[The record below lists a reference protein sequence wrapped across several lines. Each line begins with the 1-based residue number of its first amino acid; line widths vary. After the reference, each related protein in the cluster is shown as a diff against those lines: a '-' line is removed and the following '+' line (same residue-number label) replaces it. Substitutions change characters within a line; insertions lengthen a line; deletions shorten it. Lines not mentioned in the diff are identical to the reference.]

1 MGEREIEDGVRAI
14 VRAGVKTSGRASVRA
29 SVKASVRASVKA
41 SVSVMASVSV
51 RAGLDTRDD
60 VEGTAQPCVTPQQ
73 CVGKVSFT
81 WCGAVKCGGRSAVQ
95 I

>member
-1 MGEREIEDGVRAI
+1 MIVRAI
-14 VRAGVKTSGRASVRA
+14 VRAIARAGVRA
-29 SVKASVRASVKA
+29 
-41 SVSVMASVSV
+41 SVMASVSV

-60 VEGTAQPCVTPQQ
+60 VEGQAQPCVTPQQ